1 MLKGDADSVSTITSD
16 FQKKKG
22 GYCKASYFIEIKK
35 INLKLLILLYS
46 FYFYCIWTF
55 FGFAKFKLDFV
66 SIADSTLNLSLVD
79 KEVFLGVFSL
89 DETKSFCLVK
99 PFYRAG
105 FHIVIPQKNTMYN
118 CIIKAIKQK
127 KCKN

>member
-1 MLKGDADSVSTITSD
+1 MKLFMLKGDADSAALSLVT
-16 FQKKKG
+16 FKKKG

-46 FYFYCIWTF
+46 FYFYCIWAF

-79 KEVFLGVFSL
+79 KEVFGLAFSF

-99 PFYRAG
+99 PFYRTG
-105 FHIVIPQKNTMYN
+105 FHIKIPQKTPRINH
-118 CIIKAIKQK
+118 
-127 KCKN
+127 